1 MKQHS
6 FSGTGVAL
14 ITPFNQDYSIDYPT
28 LGRIIDYVIEGGVD
42 YIVSLG
48 TTGEAVTLS
57 QKECRAVFDFTIERV
72 NGRCPLVAG
81 LFGSNYTE
89 KLVQAVSDYNF
100 DGFDAI
106 MSSSPAYNKP
116 PQEGIFRHYMA
127 LEAVSP
133 LPIII
138 YNVPGRTGSNVEPDT
153 VLRLAHASEKFVAV
167 KEASGDLTQGMKIIK
182 ERPEH
187 LAVLSGDDPTA
198 LGLMANGGDGV
209 ISVIANLYPGHF
221 SAMSHAALQGDFAT
235 AARLN
240 LELLDIHPYLYVEG
254 NPAGVKAAME
264 IKGLCSGQVRTPLMP
279 LSEQYRKQLKVEM
292 SKVSSLEVS
301 LLDWSIQVK

>member
-1 MKQHS
+1 MKQRK

-14 ITPFNQDYSIDYPT
+14 VTPFHDDYSIDFDT
-28 LGRIIDYVIEGGVD
+28 LGQLIDYVIAGGVD

-57 QKECRAVFDFTIERV
+57 QQECRQVFDYTIEKV
-72 NGRCPLVAG
+72 NGRKPIVAG

-89 KLVQAVSDYNF
+89 KLVKAVQEYNF

-127 LEAVSP
+127 LEKVSP

-138 YNVPGRTGSNVEPDT
+138 YNVPGRTGSNVLPDT
-153 VLRLAHASEKFVAV
+153 ILRLAHASEKFVAV
-167 KEASGDLTQGMKIIK
+167 KEASGDLAQGMKIIK
-182 ERPEH
+182 ERPDH

-198 LGLMANGGDGV
+198 LSLMANGGDGV
-209 ISVIANLYPGHF
+209 ISVIANLYPEHF
-221 SAMSHAALQGDFAT
+221 SSMTRAALSGDFAT
-235 AARLN
+235 AAKLN

-254 NPAGVKAAME
+254 NPAGVKAGME
-264 IKGLCSGQVRTPLMP
+264 FKDLCSSQVRTPLMP

-292 SKVSSLEVS
+292 NKVRAFAEAVS
-301 LLDWSIQVK
+301 QV